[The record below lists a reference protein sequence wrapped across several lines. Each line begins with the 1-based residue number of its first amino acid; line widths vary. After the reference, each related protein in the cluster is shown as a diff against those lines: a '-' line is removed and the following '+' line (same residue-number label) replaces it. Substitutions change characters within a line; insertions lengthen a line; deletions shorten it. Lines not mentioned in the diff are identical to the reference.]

1 MDTVTLLTVPNPS
14 YKLTELGT
22 NDPEADVVPD
32 AGEVV
37 DIQRL
42 SAICLVVGRPPVV
55 LPLHPGVD
63 AHVEGLVQPRAPGA
77 PHRDLVA
84 AVLGLAL

>member
-1 MDTVTLLTVPNPS
+1 MDTVTFLAVPDPS
-14 YKLTELGT
+14 HKLTKLGT

-37 DIQRL
+37 DVQRL

-55 LPLHPGVD
+55 LPLHPRVD